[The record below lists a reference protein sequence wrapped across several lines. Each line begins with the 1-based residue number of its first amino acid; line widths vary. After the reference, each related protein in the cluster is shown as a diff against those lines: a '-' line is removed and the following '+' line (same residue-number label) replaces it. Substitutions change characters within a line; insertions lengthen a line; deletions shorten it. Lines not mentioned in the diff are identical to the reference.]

1 VEISHINPDVPF
13 FISLSGG
20 LSMLPDLPLFR
31 FGYEVIW
38 YECRFWL
45 VEYCELW
52 TGERI
57 VMEMVEIEEA
67 YVNGYTEEK

>member
-1 VEISHINPDVPF
+1 
-13 FISLSGG
+13 
-20 LSMLPDLPLFR
+20 MLPDIPLFR

-67 YVNGYTEEK
+67 YVNGYSEKE

>member
-1 VEISHINPDVPF
+1 
-13 FISLSGG
+13 
-20 LSMLPDLPLFR
+20 MLPDTPLFK

-52 TGERI
+52 TGEKL
-57 VMEMVEIEEA
+57 VMEMIEIEEA
-67 YVNGYTEEK
+67 YVDGYTEEK